1 MNSTVA
7 RLDELTKNL
16 NEGKGTAG
24 QLLHDTKLYDTM
36 NSAANEIKEPHRGHP
51 QGPEEVPQR
60 PGQHFLGAYMAR
72 DDGGAAG
79 TVVVAFVLGAITGA
93 AVALL
98 MAPASGEETRRML
111 AEKAREGREKA
122 GEAAQKGR
130 ELWDRQRETLTTA
143 FERGK
148 EAYEQAR
155 GAQPPGKAPGEAL

>member
-1 MNSTVA
+1 
-7 RLDELTKNL
+7 
-16 NEGKGTAG
+16 
-24 QLLHDTKLYDTM
+24 
-36 NSAANEIKEPHRGHP
+36 
-51 QGPEEVPQR
+51 
-60 PGQHFLGAYMAR
+60 MAQ

-79 TVVVAFVLGAITGA
+79 TVIVAFVLGAITGA

-98 MAPASGEETRRML
+98 MAPAAGEETRRLL

-148 EAYEQAR
+148 DAYDQAR
-155 GAQPPGKAPGEAL
+155 GAQPPGKPTGEAL